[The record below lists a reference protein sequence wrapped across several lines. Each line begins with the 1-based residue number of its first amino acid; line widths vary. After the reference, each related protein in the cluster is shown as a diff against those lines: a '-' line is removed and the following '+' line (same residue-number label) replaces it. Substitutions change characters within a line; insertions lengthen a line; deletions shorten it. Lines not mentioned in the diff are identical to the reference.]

1 MLDAVAARY
10 RLACTD
16 FTKVTLALN
25 NPVRWPHRG
34 SPGVHL
40 ARGATLVKVGFN
52 KEAFEPLLAAIK
64 RTSIT
69 RSSAAKTAPTRAL
82 PAPSS

>member
-64 RTSIT
+64 DKYYEKFRGKN
-69 RSSAAKTAPTRAL
+69 SSEKGAAG
-82 PAPSS
+82 